1 MNNELQAVIEY
12 MERERGLERETVI
25 EAIES
30 ALLSAAKRSLG
41 PTRELRVNINRKTY
55 NIKVL
60 ASLTVVERKR
70 SSLEI
75 SLTDAL
81 KAHPEAKLGDLVEA
95 EITPENFGRIAAQ
108 TAKQAIMHKIK
119 QAEKDKVY
127 AEYKDRVGDIIN
139 CTVRRFERSDVVLD
153 LGRGEG
159 IMPSRERVPTEEY
172 QAGDRIR
179 AYLLSV
185 QNLANGPEVIL
196 SRNSPEF
203 VRRLF
208 EIEVSEIADG
218 TVQIKGIARES
229 GFRSK
234 VAVFSADQKV
244 DPVGACVGMRGIRVK
259 NIVRELNGEKVDII
273 PFSTDIKTYVTNAL
287 SPAKLAALEVDEA
300 ARSVRVA
307 VDEDQLSL
315 AIGKKGQNARLTAK
329 LTGWKVDIRRNAPE
343 VSFED
348 KVVHAVAELAG
359 VPGIG
364 ETYAERLVRNGF
376 LGLEGILAA
385 ETGDLVE
392 AVEDLT
398 NEEAKAIKLAA
409 EQHFEKSQG
418 RLE

>member
-273 PFSTDIKTYVTNAL
+273 PYSTDIKTYVTNAL

>member
-41 PTRELRVNINRKTY
+41 PTRELRVNINRKTF

-60 ASLTVVERKR
+60 ASLEVVERKR

-81 KAHPEAKLGDLVEA
+81 KAHPEAKIGEMVEA

-119 QAEKDKVY
+119 QAEKDKVF

-139 CTVRRFERSDVVLD
+139 CTVRRFERSDVILD

-159 IMPSRERVPTEEY
+159 VMPSRERVPTEEY

-185 QNLANGPEVIL
+185 QNLPNGPEVIL
-196 SRNSPEF
+196 SRNSTEF

-273 PFSTDIKTYVTNAL
+273 PWSPEIKTYVTNAL
-287 SPAKLAALEVDEA
+287 SPAKLADLEVDEA

-348 KVVHAVAELAG
+348 KVVHAVSELAG

-385 ETGDLVE
+385 EAGDLVE

-398 NEEAKAIKLAA
+398 AEEARAIKLAA

-418 RLE
+418 RLD

>member
-41 PTRELRVNINRKTY
+41 PTRELRVNINRKTF

-60 ASLTVVERKR
+60 ASLEVVERKR

-81 KAHPEAKLGDLVEA
+81 KAHPEAKIGEMVEA

-119 QAEKDKVY
+119 QAEKDKVF

-139 CTVRRFERSDVVLD
+139 CTVRRFERSDVILD

-159 IMPSRERVPTEEY
+159 VMPSRERVPTEEY

-185 QNLANGPEVIL
+185 QNLPNGPEVIL

-273 PFSTDIKTYVTNAL
+273 PWSPEIKTYVTNAL
-287 SPAKLAALEVDEA
+287 SPAKLADLEVDEG

-348 KVVHAVAELAG
+348 KVVHAVSELAG

-385 ETGDLVE
+385 EAGDLVE

-398 NEEAKAIKLAA
+398 AEEARAIKLAA

-418 RLE
+418 RLD

>member
-41 PTRELRVNINRKTY
+41 PTRELRVNINRKTF

-60 ASLTVVERKR
+60 ASLEVVERKR

-81 KAHPEAKLGDLVEA
+81 KAHPEAKIGEMVEA

-119 QAEKDKVY
+119 QAEKDKVF

-139 CTVRRFERSDVVLD
+139 CTVRRFERSDVILD

-159 IMPSRERVPTEEY
+159 VMPSRERVPTEEY

-185 QNLANGPEVIL
+185 QNLPNGPEVIL

-259 NIVRELNGEKVDII
+259 NIVRELNGDVYFRTDYPEHNFVRAKGQLLLAQDMEKKKKEGSLVGKKI
-273 PFSTDIKTYVTNAL
+273 
-287 SPAKLAALEVDEA
+287 
-300 ARSVRVA
+300 
-307 VDEDQLSL
+307 SL
-315 AIGKKGQNARLTAK
+315 ADYLNNK
-329 LTGWKVDIRRNAPE
+329 L
-343 VSFED
+343 
-348 KVVHAVAELAG
+348 
-359 VPGIG
+359 
-364 ETYAERLVRNGF
+364 
-376 LGLEGILAA
+376 
-385 ETGDLVE
+385 
-392 AVEDLT
+392 
-398 NEEAKAIKLAA
+398 
-409 EQHFEKSQG
+409 
-418 RLE
+418 

>member
-41 PTRELRVNINRKTY
+41 PTRELRVTINRKTF

-60 ASLTVVERKR
+60 ASLEVVERKR

-81 KAHPEAKLGDLVEA
+81 KGHPGVKLGDMVEA

-159 IMPSRERVPTEEY
+159 VMPSRERVPTEEY

-185 QNLANGPEVIL
+185 QNLPNGPEVIL

-273 PFSTDIKTYVTNAL
+273 PWSPDIKTYVTNAL
-287 SPAKLAALEVDEA
+287 SPAKLADLEVDEV

-348 KVVHAVAELAG
+348 KVVHAVSELAG

-385 ETGDLVE
+385 EAGDLVE

-398 NEEAKAIKLAA
+398 AEEARAIKLAA

-418 RLE
+418 RLD

>member
-41 PTRELRVNINRKTY
+41 PTRELRVNINRKTF

-60 ASLTVVERKR
+60 ASLEVVERKR

-81 KAHPEAKLGDLVEA
+81 KAHPEAKIGEMVEA

-119 QAEKDKVY
+119 QAEKDKVF

-139 CTVRRFERSDVVLD
+139 CTVRRFERSDVILD

-159 IMPSRERVPTEEY
+159 VMPSRERVPTEEY

-185 QNLANGPEVIL
+185 QNLPNGPEVIL
-196 SRNSPEF
+196 SRNSTEF

-273 PFSTDIKTYVTNAL
+273 PWSPEIKTYVTNAL
-287 SPAKLAALEVDEA
+287 SPAKLAELEVDEA

-348 KVVHAVAELAG
+348 KVVHAVSELAG

-385 ETGDLVE
+385 EAGDLVE

-398 NEEAKAIKLAA
+398 AEEARAIKLAA

-418 RLE
+418 RLD

>member
-41 PTRELRVNINRKTY
+41 PTRELRVTINRKTF

-60 ASLTVVERKR
+60 ASLEVVERKR

-81 KAHPEAKLGDLVEA
+81 KAHPEAKLGDMVEA

-139 CTVRRFERSDVVLD
+139 CTVRRFERSDVILD

-159 IMPSRERVPTEEY
+159 VMPSRERVPTEEY

-185 QNLANGPEVIL
+185 QNLPNGPEVIL

-273 PFSTDIKTYVTNAL
+273 PWSPDIKTYVTNAL
-287 SPAKLAALEVDEA
+287 SPAKLADLEVDEV

-348 KVVHAVAELAG
+348 KVVHAVSELAG

-385 ETGDLVE
+385 EAGDLVE

-398 NEEAKAIKLAA
+398 AEEAKAIKLAA

-418 RLE
+418 RLD

>member
-41 PTRELRVNINRKTY
+41 PTRELRVNINRKTF

-60 ASLTVVERKR
+60 ASLEVVERKR

-81 KAHPEAKLGDLVEA
+81 KAHPEAKIGEMVEA

-119 QAEKDKVY
+119 QAEKDKVF

-139 CTVRRFERSDVVLD
+139 CTVRRFERSDVILD

-159 IMPSRERVPTEEY
+159 VMPSRERVPTEEY

-185 QNLANGPEVIL
+185 QNLPNGPEVIL

-273 PFSTDIKTYVTNAL
+273 PWSPDIKTYVTNAL
-287 SPAKLAALEVDEA
+287 SPAKLADLEVDEV

-348 KVVHAVAELAG
+348 KVVHAVSELAG

-385 ETGDLVE
+385 EAGDLVE

-398 NEEAKAIKLAA
+398 AEEARAIKLAA

-418 RLE
+418 RLD